1 MRPVNLI
8 PKEER
13 PGGRRPLREGPL
25 AYIVVGALALAVIG
39 VTALVVT
46 NTKVSERQTEVT
58 QLQSKEATLQ
68 AKAGALASY
77 TQFSAVRKQRVATVD
92 ELADSRFDWH
102 RVLDELGLLMTNNVQ
117 VTSLNGSVAPEA
129 SSGTISL
136 RGEIAGPALEMS
148 GCADSQAGVADFIET
163 VKEVEGVTR
172 VAVPSSTS
180 GGAGANAG
188 TASCPAGTT
197 EFQLVAG
204 FDAAPVSPLASGG
217 EEVAPEA
224 TTEVAPESESTS
236 TEPEA
241 TSTETASTGS
251 TEGSPAD

>member
-58 QLQSKEATLQ
+58 RLQSEKANLQSKA
-68 AKAGALASY
+68 AALASY
-77 TQFSAVRKQRVATVD
+77 TQFSSVRKQRVQTVS

-102 RVLDELGLLMTNNVQ
+102 RVLDELGLLMTDNVEL
-117 VTSLNGSVAPEA
+117 TSLYGSVAPGA
-129 SSGTISL
+129 SSASGSISL
-136 RGEIAGPALEMS
+136 RGDIAGPALEMS
-148 GCADSQAGVADFIET
+148 GCADSQAAVAGFIET
-163 VKEVEGVTR
+163 VKQIEGVTR
-172 VAVPSSTS
+172 VAVPTSSTGS
-180 GGAGANAG
+180 EGVNAG
-188 TASCPAGTT
+188 TAGCPASTT
-197 EFQLVAG
+197 QFQLVAG
-204 FDAAPVSPLASGG
+204 FDAAPVTPAATGG
-217 EEVAPEA
+217 EEVTPEA
-224 TTEVAPESESTS
+224 TTETESTGSES
-236 TEPEA
+236 

-251 TEGSPAD
+251 PEGSPAD